1 MIFVTYSIM
10 LRLICVLMYMYVS
23 FSTYALNFKSQIT
36 KDYSFIMKRNFI
48 MKRTILL
55 KLH

>member
-1 MIFVTYSIM
+1 MIFVTYSIV